1 MNQSLKIT
9 LIALAGAVLAIIS
22 NPLLQPSSARAKLE
36 YQRLYQELSKQPEV
50 SAQEKQRL
58 DTLFRQI
65 NAKENVQRELLE
77 LIVRNGV
84 FFLIVAPL
92 AALTARRSRLDNNG
106 VLAAAGLVF
115 MAFIV
120 AGQAVHGALYATV
133 FVLFGIVFRRS
144 CDSLPEADRQP
155 PPD

>member
-1 MNQSLKIT
+1 MKQSLKIT

-22 NPLLQPSSARAKLE
+22 NPLLQPSNARAKLE
-36 YQRLYQELSKQPEV
+36 YQRMYQELSKQPEV

-115 MAFIV
+115 MVFIV

-133 FVLFGIVFRRS
+133 FVLFGIVFKRGGHV
-144 CDSLPEADRQP
+144 EIDRQM